1 MTCVDVTENDESGNM
16 ANEKRM
22 HDIAVAVGLMVEN
35 CTLKPDL
42 EDLVL
47 GAKSLRRRFEQLR
60 ATAEKQAAELDRLRG
75 YWTNSFSKAETP
87 EVDKCKRYR
96 CSSVAAWDHDQPVWV
111 LAGEARTAAAADVT
125 AAVVSKD
132 SELERLRAFAE
143 RVRVA
148 AHAISDGEAV
158 TLVTLALAALDK
170 ASKGESR

>member
-1 MTCVDVTENDESGNM
+1 MTCVDVTENDESVNM
-16 ANEKRM
+16 ENEKRM

-47 GAKSLRRRFEQLR
+47 GAKSLRRRFENRGVELDGQRSEVEQLR
-60 ATAEKQAAELDRLRG
+60 ATVAKQAAELA
-75 YWTNSFSKAETP
+75 S
-87 EVDKCKRYR
+87 
-96 CSSVAAWDHDQPVWV
+96 
-111 LAGEARTAAAADVT
+111 
-125 AAVVSKD
+125 
-132 SELERLRAFAE
+132 LRAFAE